1 MAVLILKV
9 REEHKFIMW
18 TCDHGGCELKP
29 WAINFRTLQQQKQ
42 PLCQVRGFDR
52 FLFCDRKKP
61 TNTSTVYMRL
71 ISLHDQVLLVK
82 RVQIDLN
89 YMSFIHLQT
98 RWVLIILQLWIY
110 SMKKHFVSWPFSQP
124 SIMLTQR
131 LGEVIFVCNVNV
143 RFWQL
148 SRDDGLILYRL
159 NGFVLSSTHNI
170 LCVSETSSGILYI
183 LVEEGVGRGASEP
196 WTKADSAGDK
206 SLLLL
211 KGSFFFSWKNY
222 ELCCFRDSFTKPDS
236 ILVLVTFRAKRF
248 ELELQ
253 FSHNSL

>member
-1 MAVLILKV
+1 MTTEDVSWSHGPSIL
-9 REEHKFIMW
+9 EHYS
-18 TCDHGGCELKP
+18 
-29 WAINFRTLQQQKQ
+29 NRNS
-42 PLCQVRGFDR
+42 LCVKWGD
-52 FLFCDRKKP
+52 LTAFCFVTEKKP

-110 SMKKHFVSWPFSQP
+110 SMKKHFGSWPFSQP

-211 KGSFFFSWKNY
+211 KGSFFFLMEEFWT
-222 ELCCFRDSFTKPDS
+222 L
-236 ILVLVTFRAKRF
+236 LLQRF
-248 ELELQ
+248 IYQ
-253 FSHNSL
+253 TWFHPGPGDI

>member
-1 MAVLILKV
+1 MTTEDVSWSHGPSIL
-9 REEHKFIMW
+9 EHYS
-18 TCDHGGCELKP
+18 
-29 WAINFRTLQQQKQ
+29 NRNS
-42 PLCQVRGFDR
+42 LCVKWGD
-52 FLFCDRKKP
+52 LTAFCFVTEKKP

-211 KGSFFFSWKNY
+211 KGSFFFLMEEFWT
-222 ELCCFRDSFTKPDS
+222 L
-236 ILVLVTFRAKRF
+236 LLQRF
-248 ELELQ
+248 IYQ
-253 FSHNSL
+253 TWFHPGPGDI